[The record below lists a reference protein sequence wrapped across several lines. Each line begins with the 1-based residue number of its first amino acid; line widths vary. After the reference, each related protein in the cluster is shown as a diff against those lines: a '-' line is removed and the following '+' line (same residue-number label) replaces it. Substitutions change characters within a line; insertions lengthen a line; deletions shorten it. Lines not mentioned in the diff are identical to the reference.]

1 MVKINYYNHNLTNQF
16 NLPASTF
23 SNETKIHFEI
33 EKNKTY
39 SPHYYNK
46 LAIFQSESDTEEEI
60 IFLGDSITEEGKWSE
75 LFPKENVINRG
86 ISSDVTDDVL
96 NRLDEITSS
105 NPKKIFLLIGTNDL
119 ARGKEINYVLNVV
132 RKIIVEILKK
142 SKNTSIYLQSI
153 LPVNPNVGNQFSGHK
168 INHHKIMETNLKL
181 EEMTKLFNIEYI
193 DIHKALRSSDNYL
206 NHKFT
211 YDGLHLNASGYQ
223 KWKQTILKYVN

>member
-105 NPKKIFLLIGTNDL
+105 NPKKYF
-119 ARGKEINYVLNVV
+119 Y
-132 RKIIVEILKK
+132 
-142 SKNTSIYLQSI
+142 
-153 LPVNPNVGNQFSGHK
+153 
-168 INHHKIMETNLKL
+168 
-181 EEMTKLFNIEYI
+181 
-193 DIHKALRSSDNYL
+193 
-206 NHKFT
+206 
-211 YDGLHLNASGYQ
+211 
-223 KWKQTILKYVN
+223 